1 MDIEYILDCLRKF
14 NESLVYE
21 DYQLYCNC
29 EAEDFVS
36 PFAYNYDQDWYGY
49 NYINDINRSKLLL
62 AMIASISSR
71 YNISCSMSMDEDD
84 GGSFGYLR
92 WALLEAS
99 NPIFEKMNMVVD
111 EFDGIEY
118 DTLIFA
124 LLKFYDKDI
133 LSAYEND
140 IIQGRSP
147 KTIIRQELKDMGY
160 EFIDM
165 KIKKVYQSL
174 EGILEPEDCSFL
186 AVFIGG
192 YILDEDISSE
202 IAELIFPR
210 FINSI
215 CIPIHVKR
223 ENMEGTLL
231 CIFSFSTT
239 QTPLGCVSG
248 IFNYCSVPFLKDLI
262 KMYGQTIKLGEG
274 GAMNEKLLGNS
285 Y

>member
-1 MDIEYILDCLRKF
+1 MDIEYILNCLRKF
-14 NESLVYE
+14 DSYLIYE
-21 DYQLYCNC
+21 DCQPDCNC
-29 EAEDFVS
+29 EAKDFLS
-36 PFAYNYDQDWYGY
+36 PFAYNYNYDWYGY

-62 AMIASISSR
+62 AMIASINSR
-71 YNISCSMSMDEDD
+71 YNISCNMSMDENEGD
-84 GGSFGYLR
+84 SFGYLR
-92 WALLEAS
+92 WALLEATK
-99 NPIFEKMNMVVD
+99 PIFEKMNMVVD

-147 KTIIRQELKDMGY
+147 KTIIRQELKDLGY

-165 KIKKVYQSL
+165 KMKDVYQSL
-174 EGILEPEDCSFL
+174 GGILEPEDCSFL

-192 YILDEDISSE
+192 YILDEDISLE
-202 IAELIFPR
+202 IADLIFPR
-210 FINSI
+210 FIDSI

-223 ENMEGTLL
+223 GNMEGSLL

-248 IFNYCSVPFLKDLI
+248 IFNYCSVPVLKDLV
-262 KMYGQTIKLGEG
+262 KMYGQPIKSGEG